1 MSIKSFEIPQADNLK
16 DVIGTLSAVNSG
28 ATSYQEIAESI
39 GKVERQ
45 GRYYRLAAQLL
56 GFIKPSGTNNSEVT
70 ELGLKYIN
78 ANSGLKKDILLNSV
92 LNTPII
98 QTLIPYFE
106 SHPLGVT
113 RAQVI
118 KFIESVSEITGDSMI
133 PRRISTII
141 SWLKYLDV
149 VLEEGLSYKLNVGN
163 IKFPSLNFNNVSEPI
178 VPSGGKLK
186 EYIVVA
192 ERTERAKEMI
202 VTMRDQ
208 VSMERANK
216 IHTRLVNRASEK
228 IRNVGSIPRMNS
240 IIDLAT
246 KFQNQSFIFEIKSL
260 TTQNER
266 SQIRK
271 GLSQLYE
278 YQYLQNLS
286 GSNLVLIIER
296 QLSDKTKWMEDYLQ
310 LDRNILLIW
319 DGDNKFYADDQIK
332 EKVPFLF

>member
-1 MSIKSFEIPQADNLK
+1 LK